1 MVVVAAVSGVRP
13 APFRGPRLRRRIV
26 GALEE
31 SMPVKDRTVGRL
43 AWALG
48 LVALAL
54 TAGGLAFGVKNG
66 SSPWS
71 HGGAS
76 ALVLVGAFGGLG
88 ALLASRRRADPIGW
102 IFIPTGRLFTA
113 AGPPAHQPRHGRV
126 TPP

>member
-71 HGGAS
+71 YGGAS

-88 ALLASRRRADPIGW
+88 ALLASRRPANPIGW
-102 IFIPTGRLFTA
+102 IFIATGILFAA
-113 AGPPAHQPRHGRV
+113 AGLADQYSRYGLV
-126 TPP
+126 